1 MTALTAT
8 LMLCACSEST
18 GTPTAHITTAS
29 QQASSIARPAS
40 APSIAPVPML
50 RVPRRVPGEISRTVV
65 TTGHGPVL
73 HTTTLRDHRAGDR
86 NYVVKAACSASES
99 ATTLDYVLSDASSSS
114 KSREERMIFRGTI
127 PCDGHAI
134 AGSVGLPAATPV
146 TVDFGDIPDD
156 LSQAYAVVVPE

>member
-1 MTALTAT
+1 M
-8 LMLCACSEST
+8 
-18 GTPTAHITTAS
+18 
-29 QQASSIARPAS
+29 
-40 APSIAPVPML
+40 
-50 RVPRRVPGEISRTVV
+50 
-65 TTGHGPVL
+65 
-73 HTTTLRDHRAGDR
+73 
-86 NYVVKAACSASES
+86 VKAACSASES

-114 KSREERMIFRGTI
+114 KGREERMIFRGTI